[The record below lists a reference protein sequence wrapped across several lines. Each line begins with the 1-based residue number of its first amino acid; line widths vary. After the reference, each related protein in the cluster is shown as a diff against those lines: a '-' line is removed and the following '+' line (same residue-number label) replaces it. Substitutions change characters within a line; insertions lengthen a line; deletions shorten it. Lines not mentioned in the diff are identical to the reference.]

1 MKSICVYCG
10 SGAGKN
16 PLYLSTAFALGQKI
30 ALEGH
35 RLVYGGGTR
44 GLMGAVAEG
53 CLSKKGKIL
62 GIIPEFLLQKE
73 GNHTNNIIVPDMHT
87 RKKQMF
93 EESDLFIAL
102 PGGIGTLEELAEIL
116 TWAQLS
122 RHKKRVILL
131 NIAEF
136 WKPLFALFEHMK
148 EEGFI
153 HTTNLIKPEI
163 YMTLDELS
171 LT

>member
-10 SGAGKN
+10 SGVGTN
-16 PLYLSTAFALGQKI
+16 PLYQEAAFALGQKI
-30 ALEGH
+30 AQEGH

-44 GLMGAVAEG
+44 GLMGAVSQGCHNEG
-53 CLSKKGKIL
+53 GEVL

-73 GNHTNNIIVPDMHT
+73 GNTSDNIIVPDMHT
-87 RKKQMF
+87 RKKMMF
-93 EESDLFIAL
+93 EESDMFIAL
-102 PGGIGTLEELAEIL
+102 PGGIGTLEELTEIL

-136 WKPLFALFEHMK
+136 WNPLLALLDHMR

-153 HTTNLIKPEI
+153 HTNSLVKPEI
-163 YMTLDELS
+163 YSNINELNF
-171 LT
+171 